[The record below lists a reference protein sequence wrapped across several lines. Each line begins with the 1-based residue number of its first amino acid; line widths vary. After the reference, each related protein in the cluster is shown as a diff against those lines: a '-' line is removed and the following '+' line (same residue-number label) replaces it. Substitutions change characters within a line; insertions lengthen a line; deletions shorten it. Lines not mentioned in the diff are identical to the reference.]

1 MKEKEK
7 KNDNRQF
14 NRRLYNM
21 LIAESI
27 SKRAKALVTL
37 DIMSNNPVGIGD
49 HSTDDFYKNAM
60 EAIRNLAEADD
71 EIRAADDY
79 FIDRRYNND

>member
-71 EIRAADDY
+71 EIKAADDY

>member
-60 EAIRNLAEADD
+60 EAIRSLAEADD

>member
-7 KNDNRQF
+7 KNENRQF
-14 NRRLYNM
+14 NLRLYNM

-71 EIRAADDY
+71 EIRAAGDY
-79 FIDRRYNND
+79 FIDRRYDND

>member
-14 NRRLYNM
+14 NLRLYNM

-27 SKRAKALVTL
+27 SKRSKALVTL

-71 EIRAADDY
+71 EIRAANDY
-79 FIDRRYNND
+79 FIDNRYNYD

>member
-7 KNDNRQF
+7 KNENRQF
-14 NRRLYNM
+14 NLRLYKM

-71 EIRAADDY
+71 EIKAADDY

>member
-14 NRRLYNM
+14 NLRLYNM

-71 EIRAADDY
+71 EIRAAGDY
-79 FIDRRYNND
+79 FIDRRYDND